1 MLNANKN
8 TNSSSTIVI
17 THFLTSAI
25 IFFLITVLLS
35 LSSQAFIGHYFQPKI
50 LAITHLTTL
59 GWVTL
64 IIFGALYQLIP
75 VIAGKELYSVK
86 FSLITFICFVTGTL
100 LLAFSFWYFIVGFL
114 LQLAAI
120 LLFVGASLFVI
131 NIFLTIQKSMNDNIE
146 TDFILSAVYWLWLTV
161 FIGMLLAFNLTHAF
175 LPKDHLHY
183 LKIHAH
189 VGILGWLLLLII
201 GVSSKLI
208 PMFLLSG
215 KLDTKKMSFA
225 YYFLHAGLVG
235 FLVDSFFFNGIS
247 RVLIYLLLVII
258 GIAFYIAYLVQAYKK
273 RVRKK
278 LDIGLKHS
286 FISFIFIAIP
296 LTLIVL
302 LNSNIIQDPKL
313 SLQISIA
320 FGFSVFFG
328 FITLLILGQTFKT
341 LPFIAWHKK
350 YEKFSGK
357 IKTPLPKDL
366 YSEKLAYWQLI
377 VFTIGYM
384 TTITGILLSKVFI
397 IQAGSCI
404 LVCAAIIYNINVFKV
419 VLHKPQALN
428 IK

>member
-1 MLNANKN
+1 MLQVNKK
-8 TNSSSTIVI
+8 NSSSSNIVI
-17 THFLTSAI
+17 AHYSTSAF
-25 IFFLITVLLS
+25 IFFLITVLLC
-35 LSSQAFIGHYFQPKI
+35 LSTQSFIGHYFQPKI

-86 FSLITFICFVTGTL
+86 FSIITYFCFVIGTF
-100 LLAFSFWYFIVGFL
+100 LLAFSFWYFNVGYL

-120 LLFVGASLFVI
+120 LLFVGASLFVT
-131 NIFLTIQKSMNDNIE
+131 NIFLTIKKSIHDNIE
-146 TDFILSAVYWLWLTV
+146 TDFILSAVYWFWLTV

-215 KLDTKKMSFA
+215 NLNIKKMSYA
-225 YYFLHAGLVG
+225 YYFLHAGLLG
-235 FLVDSFFFNGIS
+235 FIIDSFFFDGIS
-247 RVLIYLLLVII
+247 RILIYLFLVII
-258 GIAFYIAYLVQAYKK
+258 GIAFYIAYLIQAYKK
-273 RVRKK
+273 RVRKN

-286 FISFIFIAIP
+286 FISFIFIVMP
-296 LTLIVL
+296 LTLIVF
-302 LNSNIIQDPKL
+302 LNSNIIHDPKL
-313 SLQISIA
+313 ALQISIA

-341 LPFIAWHKK
+341 LPFIVWQKK

-377 VFTIGYM
+377 VFTLGYLI
-384 TTITGILLSKVFI
+384 TITGILLSKVFI
-397 IQAGSCI
+397 IQSGSII
-404 LVCAAIIYNINVFKV
+404 LVCAAILYNINVFKV
-419 VLHKPQALN
+419 VLHKPQELN